1 MASPDASPAVA
12 IGDDP
17 ASSRSGRF
25 AGPDATA
32 DVAVVVVTYESANDL
47 EALIA
52 SLRVEAAGQRL
63 RVVVADNGSSDGTL
77 AVARSHS
84 DIVAI
89 ETGGNLG
96 YAGGINAA
104 MRAVGD
110 AGTILILNPDL
121 VVVPGAIAA
130 LRERLRHS
138 DVGVVV
144 PRILDADGSPF
155 TSLRREPSLLR
166 AVGDAAFGSRFA
178 SRPGAFAE
186 VVHDASAYEHPH
198 PADWATGAAL
208 LIDARVAR
216 AVGPWDERFFLYSEE
231 TDFLRRVRDL
241 GRTVWFEPGAVV
253 RHAQGGSGASV
264 DLERLM
270 AVNRIRYMRKHHG
283 PITAAAY
290 RGAVVM
296 HEAARAWMPAHRA
309 ALRTVL
315 SERTWADLPR
325 ASRHDETGSAA

>member
-1 MASPDASPAVA
+1 MASPEASAATAADVT
-12 IGDDP
+12 
-17 ASSRSGRF
+17 SSTAGRF
-25 AGPDATA
+25 AGADAAA
-32 DVAVVVVTYESANDL
+32 DVAVIVVTYESATDL
-47 EALIA
+47 DALIA
-52 SLRVEAAGQRL
+52 SLRVEADGLRL
-63 RVVVADNGSSDGTL
+63 RVVVADNGSSDATL
-77 AVARSHS
+77 DVARSHT
-84 DIVAI
+84 DVVVI

-110 AGTILILNPDL
+110 AHGILVLNPDL
-121 VVVPGAIAA
+121 VVEPGAIAA
-130 LRERLRHS
+130 LRERLRHA

-144 PRILDADGSPF
+144 PRILDADGSHF

-166 AVGDAAFGSRFA
+166 AIGDAAFGSGFA

-186 VVHDASAYEHPH
+186 VVVDAAAYEHAH
-198 PADWATGAAL
+198 PVDWATGAAL

-241 GRTVWFEPGAVV
+241 GRTVWFEPTAVV
-253 RHAQGGSGASV
+253 RHARGGSGASV

-270 AVNRIRYMRKHHG
+270 AVNRIRYVRKHHG
-283 PITAAAY
+283 PITASAY
-290 RGAVVM
+290 RGAVVL
-296 HEAARAWMPAHRA
+296 HETARAWMPAHRA

-315 SERTWADLPR
+315 SERSWADLPR
-325 ASRHDETGSAA
+325 ASRDDSPGSTS